1 MKAKNIS
8 YPYPVLGNEDDV
20 KGSFDV
26 SFKHALRR
34 DEVVLNVGFKLKN
47 KSLEKLVK
55 EQKAAFTV
63 EVECPGTFYRKSF
76 STFEHDARFVLGSGV
91 VRELVSAAFY
101 VRAVKPLPKYKVDGS
116 HPDYEGFALDIG
128 AGDVLALGGYTSFIA
143 EKDFDPMRPAV
154 SSLIAIKPGTHSV
167 GAMQIDYSQD
177 KILIKLS
184 ERDYKNYGTVV
195 KKNHPGMAGVL
206 HSSIVLPVLAEA
218 IKLVHDQDPE
228 TQTTHWHKRLEIILR
243 QQELPTDDSLLSAQR
258 LLRSPLERCLSGL
271 AEDTDE

>member
-20 KGSFDV
+20 EGSFDV
-26 SFKHALRR
+26 SFKHVLRR
-34 DEVVLNVGFKLKN
+34 DEVVLNATFKLKN

-55 EQKAAFTV
+55 EKKAAFTV
-63 EVECPGTFYRKSF
+63 EVECPGTFFRKSF
-76 STFEHDARFVLGSGV
+76 STFEHDARFILGSGI
-91 VRELVSAAFY
+91 VREHVSAAFY
-101 VRAVKPLPKYKVDGS
+101 VRAITSLPKYKIDGS
-116 HPDYEGFALDIG
+116 HPDYEGFSLDIG

-154 SSLIAIKPGTHSV
+154 SSLIAIKPGSHAV
-167 GAMQIDYSQD
+167 GPMNIDYSQD

-184 ERDYKNYGTVV
+184 ELDYKNYGIVV

-206 HSSIVLPVLAEA
+206 HASIVLPVLAEA
-218 IKLVHDQDPE
+218 IKLVHDRDAE
-228 TQTTHWHKRLEIILR
+228 TQTTHWHKRLEIIVR
-243 QQELPTDDSLLSAQR
+243 QQELPADDALLAAQK

-271 AEDTDE
+271 AEDIDE